1 MHNKK
6 EIISLFLYH
15 LSQCTYILTWLL
27 NNYSDRDTTTALSYL
42 VKILKF
48 LHIHRFWYIVC
59 ILDLDSTQCLSL
71 NMVKSIKII
80 DEITYSFQSVSQ
92 KCWSVAYIIHKMGV
106 FNKISEWVVERSYEI
121 VKSTLDLEL
130 HQLETMPFYLLDV
143 RLQTSFSLSI
153 NIPIY
158 KMEVII
164 INLQSKD
171 KDEIRYCMENVKSWF
186 PFLLCILMRWLILV
200 RT

>member
-15 LSQCTYILTWLL
+15 LSWCTYILTWLL
-27 NNYSDRDTTTALSYL
+27 NNYSDRDTSTALSYL

-48 LHIHRFWYIVC
+48 LHIHHFWYIVC
-59 ILDLDSTQCLSL
+59 ILDFGSTQCLSL

-92 KCWSVAYIIHKMGV
+92 KCWPVTYIIHKMGV

-130 HQLETMPFYLLDV
+130 NQLETMPFYLLDE

-158 KMEVII
+158 KMEVMI

-171 KDEIRYCMENVKSWF
+171 KDEIRYYTENVKSCF
-186 PFLLCILMRWLILV
+186 PFLLCTLMR
-200 RT
+200 